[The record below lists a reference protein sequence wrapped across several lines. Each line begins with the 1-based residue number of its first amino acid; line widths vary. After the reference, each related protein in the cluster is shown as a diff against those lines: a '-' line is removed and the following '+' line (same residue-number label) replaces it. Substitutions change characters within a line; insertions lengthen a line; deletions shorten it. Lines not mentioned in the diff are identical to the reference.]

1 MSAIITLTTDF
12 GTRDA
17 YVASMKG
24 ILLTLCPSATLVD
37 ISHEIPPQDIQAG
50 AYVLSQACGWFPP
63 GAIHLAV
70 VDPGVGGARRALAVR
85 TERFTFI
92 GPDNGLLSRACAR
105 ERVLEAVQIADR
117 RYALPEI
124 SRTFHGRDIFAPAA
138 AHIAQGVPL
147 SALGPPAPDWAQLPD
162 LGPAVSGHTMT
173 GSVIH
178 IDRFGN
184 AVTNVTEPDFRAFVG
199 ADSFEITVR
208 SLTLTALSDS
218 YDTVPPGAPLA
229 IFGTDGELEALEV
242 SVNGGDA
249 SAAFGIQRGDVLR
262 IVKKE

>member
-1 MSAIITLTTDF
+1 MSTIITLTTDF

-24 ILLTLCPSATLVD
+24 VLLTLCPSATLVD
-37 ISHEIPPQDIQAG
+37 ITHEIPPQDIRAG
-50 AYVLSQACGWFPP
+50 AYVLSQACRWFPP
-63 GAIHLAV
+63 GAIHVAV
-70 VDPGVGGARRALAVR
+70 VDPGVGGARRALAIR
-85 TERFTFI
+85 TERFTFV

-105 ERVLEAVQIADR
+105 ERVLEAVQIANR
-117 RYALPEI
+117 RYALPEVG
-124 SRTFHGRDIFAPAA
+124 RTFHGRDIFAPAA
-138 AHIAQGVPL
+138 GHLAQGVPL

-162 LGPAVSGHTMT
+162 LRPTLSGGVMT

-199 ADSFEITVR
+199 RGPFEIAVR

-218 YDTVPPGAPLA
+218 YDAVPRGAPLA
-229 IFGTDGELEALEV
+229 IFGSGGELEV

-249 SAAFGIQRGDVLR
+249 SAAFGIERGDVLR
-262 IVKKE
+262 IVKR